1 MSTPIAPWLPPEA
14 ATTGVVKGPE
24 SAPKRDR
31 QHPRFEIRQAMNQNI
46 LYGIVLLSAVG
57 HAVWNALLKNA
68 TDRLIMMVA
77 IRIVGLLYGLVVLS
91 VVQWPAAASLPWV
104 LAATLAMWIYQG
116 LLIQGYQVGDLSFVY
131 PLARGVAPVLLTGLA
146 FLSIGETIAL
156 YQFLGVISISV
167 GIATLA
173 FLGQGGW
180 PSLVYAVLIGASIAT
195 YSLLSGVGVRYSGNL
210 LGFSAALEVAT
221 GLGMLTYATST
232 RGGSI
237 VPSLLTIWPTGLGAG
252 AISVGGYL
260 SFLVAV
266 SYLPIG
272 PVSAIRECSALF
284 GVLIGVFVMNE
295 RFGVVRAIGAFL
307 MTGGIVLL
315 SLF

>member
-1 MSTPIAPWLPPEA
+1 
-14 ATTGVVKGPE
+14 
-24 SAPKRDR
+24 
-31 QHPRFEIRQAMNQNI
+31 
-46 LYGIVLLSAVG
+46 LSAAG

-77 IRIVGLLYGLVVLS
+77 IRIVGLLYGLIVLS
-91 VVQWPAAASLPWV
+91 VVEWPPTASLPWL
-104 LAATLAMWIYQG
+104 LAAALAMWVYQG
-116 LLIQGYQVGDLSFVY
+116 LLIQGYQAGDLSFVY
-131 PLARGVAPVLLTGLA
+131 PLARGIAPVLLTGLA
-146 FLSIGETIAL
+146 FLSIGESVTSQQL
-156 YQFLGVISISV
+156 LGVISISL

-173 FLGQGGW
+173 FLGRGGW
-180 PSLVYAVLIGASIAT
+180 SGLVYAALTGASIAS
-195 YSLLSGVGVRYSGNL
+195 YSLLSGVGVRSSGNL

-221 GLGMLTYATST
+221 GLGMVTYAAST
-232 RGGSI
+232 RGRSI
-237 VPSLLTIWPTGLGAG
+237 VPSLLAIWATGLGAG

-260 SFLVAV
+260 AFLVAV

-284 GVLIGVFVMNE
+284 GVLIGVFVMKE

>member
-1 MSTPIAPWLPPEA
+1 
-14 ATTGVVKGPE
+14 
-24 SAPKRDR
+24 
-31 QHPRFEIRQAMNQNI
+31 MNQNL

-68 TDRLIMMVA
+68 ADRLIMMVA
-77 IRIVGLLYGLVVLS
+77 IRIVGLLYGLIVLS
-91 VVQWPAAASLPWV
+91 VVEWPPTASLPWL
-104 LAATLAMWIYQG
+104 LAAALAMWVYQG
-116 LLIQGYQVGDLSFVY
+116 LLIQGYQAGDLSFVY
-131 PLARGVAPVLLTGLA
+131 PLARGIAPVLLTGLA
-146 FLSIGETIAL
+146 FLSIGESITSQQL
-156 YQFLGVISISV
+156 LGVISISL

-173 FLGQGGW
+173 FLGRGGW
-180 PSLVYAVLIGASIAT
+180 SSLVYAALTGASIAS
-195 YSLLSGVGVRYSGNL
+195 YSLLSGVGVRSSSNL
-210 LGFSAALEVAT
+210 LGFSAALEVTT
-221 GLGMLTYATST
+221 GLGMLSYAASM

-237 VPSLLTIWPTGLGAG
+237 LPSLLAIWATGLGAG

-260 SFLVAV
+260 AFLVAV

-284 GVLIGVFVMNE
+284 GVLIGVFFMKE

>member
-1 MSTPIAPWLPPEA
+1 
-14 ATTGVVKGPE
+14 
-24 SAPKRDR
+24 
-31 QHPRFEIRQAMNQNI
+31 MNQDF

-77 IRIVGLLYGLVVLS
+77 IRIVGLLYGLIVLS
-91 VVQWPAAASLPWV
+91 MVEWSLTASLPWL
-104 LAATLAMWIYQG
+104 LAAAVAMWVYQG
-116 LLIQGYQVGDLSFVY
+116 LLIKGYQAGDLSFVY
-131 PLARGVAPVLLTGLA
+131 PLARGIAPVLLIGLA
-146 FLSIGETIAL
+146 FLSIGESITL
-156 YQFLGVISISV
+156 QQLLGVICISF

-173 FLGQGGW
+173 FLGRGGW
-180 PSLVYAVLIGASIAT
+180 SSFVYAALTGASIAS
-195 YSLLSGVGVRYSGNL
+195 YSLLSGVGVRSSGNL

-221 GLGMLTYATST
+221 GLGMLTYAAST
-232 RGGSI
+232 RGRSI
-237 VPSLLTIWPTGLGAG
+237 VPSLLAIWPTGLGAG

-260 SFLVAV
+260 AFLVAV

-284 GVLIGVFVMNE
+284 GVLIGVFFMKE
-295 RFGVVRAIGAFL
+295 RFGIIRAIGAFL

>member
-1 MSTPIAPWLPPEA
+1 
-14 ATTGVVKGPE
+14 
-24 SAPKRDR
+24 
-31 QHPRFEIRQAMNQNI
+31 MNQNL

-57 HAVWNALLKNA
+57 HAAWNGLLKNS

-77 IRIVGLLYGLVVLS
+77 IRIVGLLYGALVLS
-91 VVQWPAAASLPWV
+91 VVDWPSIGSLSWLLPS
-104 LAATLAMWIYQG
+104 ALAMWVYQG
-116 LLIQGYQVGDLSFVY
+116 LLIKGYQAGDLSFVY
-131 PLARGVAPVLLTGLA
+131 PLARGIAPVLLTGLA
-146 FLSIGETIAL
+146 FLSIGESLTSQQL
-156 YQFLGVISISV
+156 LGVVSISF

-173 FLGQGGW
+173 FLGRGGW
-180 PSLVYAVLIGASIAT
+180 SSLVYAALTGASIAS
-195 YSLLSGVGVRYSGNL
+195 YSLLSGLGVRSSGNL

-221 GLGMLTYATST
+221 GLGMLTYAAST
-232 RGGSI
+232 RGRSI
-237 VPSLLTIWPTGLGAG
+237 VPSLLAVWATGLGAG

-260 SFLVAV
+260 AFLVAV

-284 GVLIGVFVMNE
+284 GVLIGVFVMKE
-295 RFGVVRAIGAFL
+295 RFGVVRALGAFL

>member
-1 MSTPIAPWLPPEA
+1 
-14 ATTGVVKGPE
+14 
-24 SAPKRDR
+24 
-31 QHPRFEIRQAMNQNI
+31 MNQNL

-68 TDRLIMMVA
+68 ADRLIMMVA
-77 IRIVGLLYGLVVLS
+77 IRIVGLLYGLIVLS
-91 VVQWPAAASLPWV
+91 VVEWPPTASLPWL
-104 LAATLAMWIYQG
+104 LAAALAMWVYQG
-116 LLIQGYQVGDLSFVY
+116 LLIQGYQAGDLSFVY
-131 PLARGVAPVLLTGLA
+131 PLARGIAPVLLTGLA
-146 FLSIGETIAL
+146 FLSIGESITSQQL
-156 YQFLGVISISV
+156 LGVISISL

-173 FLGQGGW
+173 FLGRGGW
-180 PSLVYAVLIGASIAT
+180 SSLVYAALTGASIAS
-195 YSLLSGVGVRYSGNL
+195 YSLLSGVGVRSSSNL
-210 LGFSAALEVAT
+210 LGFSAALEVTT
-221 GLGMLTYATST
+221 GLGMLTYAASM

-237 VPSLLTIWPTGLGAG
+237 LPSLLAIWATGLGAG

-260 SFLVAV
+260 AFLVAV

-284 GVLIGVFVMNE
+284 GVLIGVFVMKE
-295 RFGVVRAIGAFL
+295 RFGVIRAIGAFL

>member
-1 MSTPIAPWLPPEA
+1 
-14 ATTGVVKGPE
+14 
-24 SAPKRDR
+24 
-31 QHPRFEIRQAMNQNI
+31 MNQNL

-77 IRIVGLLYGLVVLS
+77 IRIVGLLYGLIVLS
-91 VVQWPAAASLPWV
+91 VVEWPATASLPWL
-104 LAATLAMWIYQG
+104 LAAALAMWVYQG
-116 LLIQGYQVGDLSFVY
+116 LLIQGYQAGDLSFVY
-131 PLARGVAPVLLTGLA
+131 PLARGIAPVLLSGLA
-146 FLSIGETIAL
+146 FLSIGETITSQQL
-156 YQFLGVISISV
+156 FGVISISA

-173 FLGQGGW
+173 FLGKGGW
-180 PSLVYAVLIGASIAT
+180 VSLLYAVLTGASIAS
-195 YSLLSGVGVRYSGNL
+195 YSLLSGVGVRSSGAV

-221 GLGMLTYATST
+221 GLGMLTFAVST

-237 VPSLLTIWPTGLGAG
+237 LPSLLSIWKIGLGAG

-260 SFLVAV
+260 AFLVAV

-272 PVSAIRECSALF
+272 PVSALRECSALF
-284 GVLIGVFVMNE
+284 GVLIGVFFMKE
-295 RFGVVRAIGAFL
+295 RFGVARTIGALL
-307 MTGGIVLL
+307 MTAGILLL